1 MDYFIYNNITF
12 KINDSV
18 LLKHKSRIL
27 PYFISFIELKNEEYY
42 LVKCINKD
50 YDYLTK
56 TIKLYIGTNNKFI
69 KKYFIYEEPP
79 IIKCTLLKSKHT
91 VYKFHCD
98 FCNLIHKHNYL
109 GQQDCRCISIYSPY
123 NKNGYILEY
132 DLGIKNFN
140 EYLLYNFELYLQ
152 KLNLGGWSSYKL
164 SIKKFY
170 EGKVCEDYGK
180 KHFPYITNSMIEY
193 IKIYY
198 SEDNFKCSKGCLVAG
213 LKSIIKMIL
222 SKNLLYFDENY
233 KTEANKLYK
242 FYKKNNKVKDPK
254 FDKIKKLRQILSTY
268 KPLKNEKIK
277 KIEIKKTEIKETKI
291 KETEIKETEI
301 KETEIKETEIK
312 KEEVKEIINGIELDV
327 DCGME
332 EIEKLSNR
340 HKNNI
345 KNMIYEDYELK
356 DKYFY
361 LPDDVKL
368 YSSYL
373 NSYEDLWLCI
383 CKLEET
389 EKKIIYCVDE
399 VDSYDPDFI
408 NYRLELRENL

>member
-1 MDYFIYNNITF
+1 MDYFIYNNVTF
-12 KINDSV
+12 NINDLV

-27 PYFISFIELKNEEYY
+27 PYIISFIELKNEEYY

-56 TIKLYIGTNNKFI
+56 IIKLEIGKKNKFI
-69 KKYFIYEEPP
+69 KKYFMYENPP
-79 IIKCTLLKSKHT
+79 VIKCTLLRSKHK

-98 FCNLIHKHNYL
+98 FCNSIHKHNYL

-132 DLGIKNFN
+132 DSGIKNFN
-140 EYLLYNFELYLQ
+140 EYLLYNLELYLQ
-152 KLNLGGWSSYKL
+152 KIDFGGWSSYKL

-180 KHFPYITNSMIEY
+180 KNFPYITQNMIEY
-193 IKIYY
+193 IKIHY
-198 SEDNFKCSKGCLVAG
+198 SEDNLKCSKGCLVAG
-213 LKSIIKMIL
+213 LKSIIKMVL

-233 KTEANKLYK
+233 KIEANKLYK
-242 FYKKNNKVKDPK
+242 FYKKNNQNKNDT
-254 FDKIKKLRQILSTY
+254 FDKIKKLKKILSTY
-268 KPLKNEKIK
+268 NKFEKPIKIEEK
-277 KIEIKKTEIKETKI
+277 KIGVKKVEIKREEIKQN
-291 KETEIKETEI
+291 EI
-301 KETEIKETEIK
+301 
-312 KEEVKEIINGIELDV
+312 KEIINGIELDV
-327 DCGME
+327 NCGME
-332 EIEKLSNR
+332 EIENLSNR

-408 NYRLELRENL
+408 NYRLKLRENL